1 MKFILKEGG
10 RRIQRIFS
18 EAGCY
23 GCLEEPAGS
32 GCIVIAVLPVSIAAF
47 LGTITIHLSKKRAVS
62 AKPAADR

>member
-10 RRIQRIFS
+10 EESRGSFL
-18 EAGCY
+18 